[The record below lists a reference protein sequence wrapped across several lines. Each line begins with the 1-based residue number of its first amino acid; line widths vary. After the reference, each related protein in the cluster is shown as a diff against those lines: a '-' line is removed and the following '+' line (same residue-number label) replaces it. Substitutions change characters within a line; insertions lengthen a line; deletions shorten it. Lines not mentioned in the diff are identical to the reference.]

1 MFVVILVVGLN
12 MVRPGPGPVP
22 NEGGA
27 AGTAA
32 AAPGAAPDI
41 SQMTPIEAADRLFNR
56 VMTSVS
62 SGDSLAAQQF
72 MPMAIAAYQR
82 ARPLNLDG
90 LFHLSMLN
98 RTAGNY
104 EAALD
109 NAVELLEQDANHLL
123 GLAAAAEA
131 SVELEE
137 LDEAERYYRK
147 ILEIFPSERGSG
159 REEYQMHATILEQLE
174 AQAEAFLAGR

>member
-1 MFVVILVVGLN
+1 
-12 MVRPGPGPVP
+12 MVHPQNAHV
-22 NEGGA
+22 GA
-27 AGTAA
+27 AA
-32 AAPGAAPDI
+32 GAAPTDI

-82 ARPLNLDG
+82 ARPLTLDG

-98 RTAGNY
+98 RTAGNF

-109 NAVELLEQDANHLL
+109 NAVE
-123 GLAAAAEA
+123 
-131 SVELEE
+131 
-137 LDEAERYYRK
+137 
-147 ILEIFPSERGSG
+147 ILEIFPSENGSG
-159 REEYQMHATILEQLE
+159 REEYQMHSTIMTQLE
-174 AQAEAFLAGR
+174 GEAEAFLAGR